1 MSFGPLGV
9 QTTRPIVMG
18 RNGIVVAGHHLAAQA
33 GLDML
38 QSGGNAIDAAIATAA
53 ALAVLKPDACGLGSD
68 LFLLYSEARTGK
80 TYALNASGPAPQ
92 GATLA
97 EYGASIPEHGLRAS
111 AVPGA
116 VHGWE
121 NAIARFGRRSLAEV
135 LAPAIALAGNGIPVS
150 MLFARTLEGNRAML
164 QPFAATTE
172 IFYPHGTA
180 PLAGEL
186 LVQNDACHTL
196 EAIVAGGAAAFYDGA
211 FARALEVFAR
221 ETNAPM
227 RASDLSAYR
236 SEWREPLSAAF
247 RDVELVGQPPVSVG
261 IVALAALKILES
273 TPIATYAD
281 GTADF
286 VHTHVEA
293 MKLANADVRGHLG
306 DPAFVTTTAATRLL
320 ENGYAERRGQAIDP
334 ARAQTFA
341 PGELGAKTAS
351 DTSYMAVIDSEGNA
365 VSLLQS
371 IYAIFGSATVVPGT
385 GVLMNN
391 RMTGFSLDPASPNVL
406 APGKRT
412 LHTLNPLMVRK
423 DGRFLMCLGTP
434 GAAGQV
440 YTNSL
445 LIMRLF
451 ERGYNLQRAVEAP
464 RWFVGPDGLLQ
475 IESTV
480 GQATLDE
487 LTRRGHRLTVLP
499 ALHPGVGGAGIVRIN
514 PYGVRE
520 SGADPRRESYA
531 VAY

>member
-1 MSFGPLGV
+1 MSFGPLSA

-38 QSGGNAIDAAIATAA
+38 QSGGNAIDAAIASAA

-97 EYGASIPEHGLRAS
+97 EYGSAIPEHGLRAS

-121 NAIARFGRRSLAEV
+121 NALARFGRRSLAEV

-150 MLFARTLEGNRAML
+150 SLFARTLEGNLAML
-164 QPFAATTE
+164 QPFPATTE
-172 IFYPHGTA
+172 IFYPRGTA
-180 PLAGEL
+180 PVAGEV
-186 LVQNDACHTL
+186 LVQNDACRTL
-196 EAIVAGGAAAFYDGA
+196 EAIAAGGAAAFYDGA
-211 FARALEVFAR
+211 FALALETLAR
-221 ETNAPM
+221 EMNAPM
-227 RASDLSAYR
+227 RASDLRAYR
-236 SEWREPLSAAF
+236 SEWREPLSAGF

-261 IVALAALKILES
+261 IVALAALKILET

-281 GTADF
+281 ASADF
-286 VHTHVEA
+286 IHTHVEA
-293 MKLANADVRGHLG
+293 MKLATADVRGHLG

-320 ENGYAERRGQAIDP
+320 ETGYAARRGEAIDP
-334 ARAQTFA
+334 ARAQTFTN
-341 PGELGAKTAS
+341 GELVKGAS
-351 DTSYMAVIDSEGNA
+351 DTSYMAVIDAAGNA

-391 RMTGFSLDPASPNVL
+391 RMTGFSLDPASPNAL

-423 DGRFLMCLGTP
+423 DGRLLMCLGSP

-451 ERGYNLQRAVEAP
+451 DRGYNVQRAVEAP
-464 RWFVGPDGLLQ
+464 RWYVWPDGVLQ
-475 IESTV
+475 IESSV